1 MLEWKIGFSYI
12 SPRDF
17 KPSHFDKKGVHFNAS
32 GVLHAAPLFKWII
45 ESVE

>member
-17 KPSHFDKKGVHFNAS
+17 KPSDFDKKGVHFNAS
-32 GVLHAAPLFKWII
+32 GVLNAARLLKRII
-45 ESVE
+45 ECVE